1 MIAPKIKPLMI
12 QEGMAMVSYQP
23 QGDKANSF
31 RMVFSKPVTRKPDVG
46 FFLEETE
53 RLGKDL

>member
-1 MIAPKIKPLMI
+1 MIAPKIKPLI